1 MEDYKARIYPPE
13 LELNCED
20 KDDKEVTYLDLHLQI
35 KNDFIEY
42 KLYDKR
48 DNFGFNIVNFPNLS
62 GNIPT
67 SQSYGIFISQLVRY
81 ARCCQRFADFQNR
94 TYLLVKR
101 LIKQHFKLNKLYKT
115 FNKFAVKYSHL
126 LKKYT
131 EFRIHD
137 LSILLDLKSDPMSAE
152 AGALKNSPWDLDL
165 L

>member
-1 MEDYKARIYPPE
+1 MDDYKTRIYPPE

-20 KDDKEVTYLDLHLQI
+20 KNDQEVTYLDLHLQI
-35 KNDFIEY
+35 KENFLEY

-48 DNFGFNIVNFPNLS
+48 DNFGFTIVNFPNLS

-67 SQSYGIFISQLVRY
+67 AQSYGIFISQLVRY
-81 ARCCQRFADFQNR
+81 ARNCQKFVDFQHR

-101 LIKQHFKLNKLYKT
+101 LIKQHFKLSKLYKT
-115 FNKFAVKYSHL
+115 FNKFAIKYSHL
-126 LKKYT
+126 LKKYN

-137 LSILLDLKSDPMSAE
+137 LSILLDLKANPILAE
-152 AGALKNSPWDLDL
+152 ASALKNTPWHLEL